1 METGLS
7 QAGSDDRSSLKEDG
21 LIYAAQL
28 LPNKEFIPKIP
39 PRGSKS
45 AYRGFLHPQIA
56 EMLCPI
62 YHLEMLQRGDNQ
74 YVFLCHSDPF

>member
-1 METGLS
+1 MEMGLS
-7 QAGSDDRSSLKEDG
+7 QAGSNDHSSLKEDE

-28 LPNKEFIPKIP
+28 LPNKEFVPKIP
-39 PRGSKS
+39 PRGSKL
-45 AYRGFLHPQIA
+45 AYCGFLHPQLV

-62 YHLEMLQRGDNQ
+62 YHLEMLQRDNQ

>member
-28 LPNKEFIPKIP
+28 LPNKEFTPKIP

-45 AYRGFLHPQIA
+45 AYCGFLHPQIA

-62 YHLEMLQRGDNQ
+62 YHLEMLQRGENQ

>member
-21 LIYAAQL
+21 LIYTAQL
-28 LPNKEFIPKIP
+28 LPNKEFVPKIP
-39 PRGSKS
+39 PRGNKA

-62 YHLEMLQRGDNQ
+62 YHLDMLQRGENQ
-74 YVFLCHSDPF
+74 YVFLNHSDPL

>member
-28 LPNKEFIPKIP
+28 LPNKEFVPKIP

-45 AYRGFLHPQIA
+45 AYRGFLHPQIT

-62 YHLEMLQRGDNQ
+62 YHLEMLQRDNQ

>member
-39 PRGSKS
+39 TRGSKL
-45 AYRGFLHPQIA
+45 AYHGFLHPQIV

-62 YHLEMLQRGDNQ
+62 YHLEMLQRGENQ

>member
-21 LIYAAQL
+21 LIYTAQL

-39 PRGSKS
+39 PRGSKL